1 VAKIDQ
7 LRQWKNNETFNARDY
22 VYERDT
28 IVASVNSAY
37 DEKVDK
43 AGDTMTGD
51 LNMGTNDI
59 IQDAGGFVNHTSFQ
73 NGDEI
78 TDAVKIE
85 YLKNIF
91 GITGTVTRET
101 GESWLDAYV
110 RVINE
115 RLDGFVDPN
124 VFQTLVNDLSTAQ
137 GNISTNTTN
146 ISTNASGISTN
157 ASAISSNTS
166 AIAGKADSDHGHAI
180 ADITNLQDALD
191 ERVNIGA
198 LGTANG
204 VAQLDAEKKVLL
216 SQLPDSAKSQTF
228 VQLSTDP
235 RPTINILPGDKLY
248 ETDTGDSYIY
258 KDETDGW
265 VLLADADWQNVNLEW
280 TNVTNTPTTLF
291 GYGITDAYTQAQ
303 LFPVIEDPENPGEFI
318 PDLDT
323 LANLDGRYYTE
334 KELDP
339 SAANDANVLDV
350 RYYREGE
357 VDTLLSSKSD
367 TGHDHTESDIT
378 DLDKYTQIQVD
389 NLLANKVDVG
399 VLSSNIII
407 YPTVTESD
415 VTDYVRGVTSTTD
428 PDYPTTA
435 VDVTTEIVNGVKV
448 PVGTVIADANL
459 FVGNPG
465 VISIPIVG
473 NVRSSANNV
482 EAEFYFEIYKRDV
495 SGVETLIGQESTKT
509 RTVTNLTYEEF
520 NATALLDNGLFVETD
535 RLVFKFFADKKG
547 SVDGTFDFQYGGGSP
562 VRILLNL
569 PIDVTLQS
577 ERLSYDNTDSELSA
591 TNVQDALDEI
601 DTNLDTH
608 IGDTSNPH
616 SVTTTQIGA
625 AEAVHTHAL
634 TDITGL
640 MSNGKIDST
649 LIPFQFDDVLQYAD
663 FASFPQLGDA
673 VEPEQGKLYIDLSTN
688 DLYRWDGSQY
698 IVVKEA
704 LGALGEVPD
713 VVLDNPQAD
722 EFLRYDG
729 TNWVNDTVPIP
740 DITTEFAAGVIE
752 TNDNSNLKFWRGTQ
766 AEYTALAPATLV
778 DETIW
783 NNEPPSQY
791 SISPYT
797 FQDVDGGAIRVT
809 IQSSGGPSRVVYE
822 NGQYVNGFTSDPN
835 APAGSFSFIGNDT
848 EYDQEF
854 YIAEWDAGSTTVSF
868 FNGANQTVDVLITT
882 LGYDPNTEYIITDEA
897 TAPESISDL
906 GDVNVGTI
914 TNNDGIANNTV
925 LYYNETAQEWQ
936 NKEIAKSDVGLS
948 AVQNYGIANST
959 EAVDDTNNSKYMT
972 PYTTHLAIA
981 NETPDISSAYS
992 AGVIETNNDNN
1003 LKFWQG
1009 SQAEYD
1015 ALIPTE
1021 IFNGIVTYESFNLI
1035 QSFPEFNIDES
1046 IIQINWFNNGF
1057 VEVWNNGVTTPGYE
1071 PTITDTEYNFGNY
1084 FKFQRQSS
1092 GSNIINGII
1101 NNLGDT
1107 EIVVSQGA
1115 GIDPNTRY
1123 IENSTDLIIPDKVYN
1138 INLASGSWS
1147 GSSAPYTQTI
1157 TTTGMT
1163 SNDYPFADIDL
1174 DGVSY
1179 GNTNIPVV
1187 IRR

>member
-7 LRQWKNNETFNARDY
+7 LRLWKNNETFNARDY

-37 DEKVDK
+37 DEKVEK

-78 TDAVKIE
+78 TDAIKIE

-101 GESWLDAYV
+101 GESWLEAYV
-110 RVINE
+110 RVVNEKLDTFLTFANVPSRIDQQEDVLITTPSNREFLIFNGEKWIN
-115 RLDGFVDPN
+115 
-124 VFQTLVNDLSTAQ
+124 
-137 GNISTNTTN
+137 GNITIADVENLQ
-146 ISTNASGISTN
+146 I
-157 ASAISSNTS
+157 AINNLQNQ
-166 AIAGKADSDHGHAI
+166 INNKSDLTHGHPI
-180 ADITNLQDALD
+180 SDIINLQDALD
-191 ERVNIGA
+191 ERVNTGL
-198 LGTANG
+198 LGTADG
-204 VAQLDAEKKVLL
+204 VATLDANAKVKLD
-216 SQLPDSAKSQTF
+216 QLPDSAKSQTF

-265 VLLADADWQNVNLEW
+265 VLLADADWQNVNLDW
-280 TNVTNTPTTLF
+280 TNVTNTPTTLA
-291 GYGITDAYTQAQ
+291 GYGITDGATDTELSDGLATKSDVGHTHVETDITNLDKYTTNEVDG
-303 LFPVIEDPENPGEFI
+303 F
-318 PDLDT
+318 
-323 LANLDGRYYTE
+323 LAN
-334 KELDP
+334 
-339 SAANDANVLDV
+339 
-350 RYYREGE
+350 
-357 VDTLLSSKSD
+357 KSD
-367 TGHDHTESDIT
+367 VGHTHTEVDIT

-389 NLLANKVDVG
+389 NLLADKVDVG

-415 VTDYVRGVTSTTD
+415 VTGYVRGVTSTTD

-435 VDVTTEIVNGVKV
+435 VDVTTPIVNGVKV

-465 VISIPIVG
+465 VINVPIVG

-482 EAEFYFEIYKRDV
+482 EAEFYFEIYKRDDT
-495 SGVETLIGQESTKT
+495 GTETLLGESTKT
-509 RTVTNLTYEEF
+509 KTVTTLTYEEF
-520 NATALLDNGLFVETD
+520 NATALLNNGEFLATD
-535 RLVFKFFADKKG
+535 RLVFKFFADKVG
-547 SVDGTFDFQYGGGSP
+547 SVNGTFDFQYGGNSP

-569 PIDVTLQS
+569 PIDVTLQA
-577 ERLSYDNTDSELSA
+577 ERLSYDNTDSGLTA

-625 AEAVHTHAL
+625 AEAVHSHAL

-640 MSNGKIDST
+640 MSNGKIDSA

-663 FASFPQLGDA
+663 FASFPPTGED
-673 VEPEQGKLYIDLSTN
+673 GKLYIDLSTN
-688 DLYRWDGSQY
+688 ELYRWDGSQY
-698 IVVKEA
+698 IVVKET

-729 TNWVNDTVPIP
+729 SNWVNDTVPIP

-752 TNDNSNLKFWRGTQ
+752 TNNDSNLKFWRGTQ
-766 AEYTALAPATLV
+766 SEFNSLTT
-778 DETIW
+778 EQTFFS
-783 NNEPPSQY
+783 NELSE
-791 SISPYT
+791 
-797 FQDVDGGAIRVT
+797 GASVT
-809 IQSSGGPSRVVYE
+809 IDIAPLTFDDVKNDLQIYYQFNTLIYDKGAY
-822 NGQYVNGFTSDPN
+822 TSPWVEDAT
-835 APAGSFSFIGNDT
+835 APVGSVSVTDGTDGIYIIAGSGTNIEIHNTGTGIPGWKVDFSP
-848 EYDQEF
+848 
-854 YIAEWDAGSTTVSF
+854 
-868 FNGANQTVDVLITT
+868 T
-882 LGYDPNTEYIITDEA
+882 LDLNTEYIITDEA

-925 LYYNETAQEWQ
+925 LYYNETASEWQ

-948 AVQNYGIANST
+948 AVQNYGIANSS

-972 PYTTHLAIA
+972 PYTTHLAIR
-981 NETPDISSAYS
+981 DI
-992 AGVIETNNDNN
+992 D
-1003 LKFWQG
+1003 
-1009 SQAEYD
+1009 
-1015 ALIPTE
+1015 
-1021 IFNGIVTYESFNLI
+1021 
-1035 QSFPEFNIDES
+1035 
-1046 IIQINWFNNGF
+1046 
-1057 VEVWNNGVTTPGYE
+1057 
-1071 PTITDTEYNFGNY
+1071 
-1084 FKFQRQSS
+1084 
-1092 GSNIINGII
+1092 
-1101 NNLGDT
+1101 
-1107 EIVVSQGA
+1107 
-1115 GIDPNTRY
+1115 
-1123 IENSTDLIIPDKVYN
+1123 VYN
-1138 INLASGSWS
+1138 ITLASGSWS

-1179 GNTNIPVV
+1179 GNLFIEEQLEL
-1187 IRR
+1187 IR